1 MNKKEVRN
9 SNYELMRI
17 ISMLFIVLWHVILYG
32 NISSNCANDGIL
44 AIFDVML
51 LFIIVHVNS
60 FVLLTGYFQ
69 SGSSK
74 IKQSKVWSILIS
86 NTFYKVVFLIIFTAL
101 GIETVTKPEIIDELL
116 PFNVNEYWFIQV
128 YVFLY
133 LLIPFINKLINSL
146 NQKEFKR
153 LLLVLFFI
161 FSLLPYLT
169 GARAFLNTG
178 YTLYHF
184 VYLYLIGAYLRIYPL
199 KDMDMLKRFSK
210 EKLQIVLMIA
220 MILCVILNYG
230 IYKTSESLLTANSIS
245 YEYGSD
251 LMFMTKAYCNPIVI
265 LQSICYFSLF
275 GTFNLK
281 NKFINKMSALTFG
294 VYLIHENNFV
304 RLHLYKW
311 LKIDNGIITSYKF
324 VIYALIISLAIY
336 IGASIIELIRQ
347 AIGNIIKKSSIYN
360 KVKDSYYKW
369 YYNLIT

>member
-1 MNKKEVRN
+1 
-9 SNYELMRI
+9 
-17 ISMLFIVLWHVILYG
+17 
-32 NISSNCANDGIL
+32 
-44 AIFDVML
+44 
-51 LFIIVHVNS
+51 
-60 FVLLTGYFQ
+60 
-69 SGSSK
+69 
-74 IKQSKVWSILIS
+74 
-86 NTFYKVVFLIIFTAL
+86 
-101 GIETVTKPEIIDELL
+101 
-116 PFNVNEYWFIQV
+116 
-128 YVFLY
+128 
-133 LLIPFINKLINSL
+133 
-146 NQKEFKR
+146 
-153 LLLVLFFI
+153 
-161 FSLLPYLT
+161 
-169 GARAFLNTG
+169 
-178 YTLYHF
+178 
-184 VYLYLIGAYLRIYPL
+184 
-199 KDMDMLKRFSK
+199 MDMLKKFSK

-336 IGASIIELIRQ
+336 IGTSIIELIRQ

>member
-17 ISMLFIVLWHVILYG
+17 ISMLFIVLWHVILHG

-230 IYKTSESLLTANSIS
+230 IYKTSESLLTAN
-245 YEYGSD
+245 
-251 LMFMTKAYCNPIVI
+251 VI

>member
-199 KDMDMLKRFSK
+199 KDMDMLKKFSK